1 MAGYVYFMGSRKDG
15 PLYTGVTAEI
25 DARVYQHKTGEGSQF
40 CKRYGLTKL
49 LYCEQYDRIEDA
61 ITREKQI
68 KKWRRAWKNQL
79 IESINPNWDD
89 LYQTLMH

>member
-1 MAGYVYFMGSRKDG
+1 MAGYVYFMGNRRNG

-25 DARVYQHKTGEGSQF
+25 GARVYQHKTGEGSQF

-61 ITREKQI
+61 IAREK
-68 KKWRRAWKNQL
+68 
-79 IESINPNWDD
+79 
-89 LYQTLMH
+89 